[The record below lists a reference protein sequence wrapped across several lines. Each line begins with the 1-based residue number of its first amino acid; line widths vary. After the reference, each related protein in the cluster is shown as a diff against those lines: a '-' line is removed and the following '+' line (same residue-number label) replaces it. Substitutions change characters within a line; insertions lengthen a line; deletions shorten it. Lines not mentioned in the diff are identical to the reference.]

1 MIRMLGGSLDESE
14 KRTKPPCCCWYLV
27 RAMVVEHLAT
37 GFILTPLF
45 ICMHQLQVSFA
56 DPRPFIMFENKRFP
70 HFRQVDLLDVERFL
84 PFFPWGKLLFQ

>member
-1 MIRMLGGSLDESE
+1 MLL
-14 KRTKPPCCCWYLV
+14 LV
-27 RAMVVEHLAT
+27 SGASHGCGTPGHRLYPNPLVHLYD
-37 GFILTPLF
+37 
-45 ICMHQLQVSFA
+45 QLQVSCA